1 MCESQNR
8 HEMLETEPLH
18 RLLEEKWDMFA
29 SKMFF
34 VNFIVY
40 MVYLG
45 IFTAV
50 AFYRKEGQVTQN
62 TLSHINGTSSRNIHF
77 IWLSET
83 CLCKLQTPF
92 PVEDTPLDYLRSV
105 GEFIS
110 VIGAIYFLCKGVS
123 IFYITKA
130 YVWLEM

>member
-77 IWLSET
+77 I
-83 CLCKLQTPF
+83 
-92 PVEDTPLDYLRSV
+92 
-105 GEFIS
+105 
-110 VIGAIYFLCKGVS
+110 
-123 IFYITKA
+123 
-130 YVWLEM
+130 